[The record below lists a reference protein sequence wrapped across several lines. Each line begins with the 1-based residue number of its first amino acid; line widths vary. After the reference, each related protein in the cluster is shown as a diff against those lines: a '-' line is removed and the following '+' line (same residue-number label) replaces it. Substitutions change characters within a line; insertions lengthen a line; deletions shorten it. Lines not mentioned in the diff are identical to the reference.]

1 MQIAGV
7 SHCARNVII
16 AHFGSFEKKS
26 QLLYFSE
33 KKNRQSIAIKDSC
46 ESAFFNL
53 TKFFSSFFYLKM
65 IRNSRKLS
73 IIRESCDLPAP
84 LFNTNRN
91 LWHFLVMFYVFNPV
105 ICIFAVQTKYTVK
118 KCFNLWGFG
127 FKKFLKISMQ

>member
-1 MQIAGV
+1 M
-7 SHCARNVII
+7 
-16 AHFGSFEKKS
+16 K
-26 QLLYFSE
+26 LWL
-33 KKNRQSIAIKDSC
+33 
-46 ESAFFNL
+46 FFNSQISGL
-53 TKFFSSFFYLKM
+53 STFFY
-65 IRNSRKLS
+65 SPS